1 MPGLDVLGQHLE
13 ATHEV
18 LAAFCERR
26 AHELRIGRDEVRGRQ
41 RRGDLAQV
49 ELRLVAIVRL
59 ELVGMLDQI
68 VRPAR
73 GQDVRLLDE
82 IEIRIVAPRGVGEA
96 LVGGLGRGDGLGR
109 LALQPMQ
116 RRRPEIDE
124 PGRQRR
130 LRGKRPLGLGH
141 VIFGHPADRPH
152 HLADIVGDR
161 GLDLAALPWSQVGG
175 QRLSAQLDCLSDV
188 VGERLDVGRRKR
200 GAFD

>member
-1 MPGLDVLGQHLE
+1 MKSKYGLSRHAASAKRLSEDV
-13 ATHEV
+13 
-18 LAAFCERR
+18 
-26 AHELRIGRDEVRGRQ
+26 
-41 RRGDLAQV
+41 
-49 ELRLVAIVRL
+49 
-59 ELVGMLDQI
+59 
-68 VRPAR
+68 
-73 GQDVRLLDE
+73 
-82 IEIRIVAPRGVGEA
+82 
-96 LVGGLGRGDGLGR
+96 GRGDGLGR
-109 LALQPMQ
+109 LALQPLQ

-188 VGERLDVGRRKR
+188 VGERLDVGRRNR